1 MLENKEIKICKFL
14 INNYKKKL
22 KKYIEDNTKLNSKDI
37 CNEYI
42 ERFYKYMNN
51 ADMNTDRGKFT
62 SYLNIYSG
70 LCAYEILR
78 EKGLSVD
85 KGIEAYNKMCISMR
99 NYQRFYIK

>member
-1 MLENKEIKICKFL
+1 MCKFL
-14 INNYKKKL
+14 INNYKEKL
-22 KKYIEDNTKLNSKDI
+22 NIYVRNNTKLNPKNV

-51 ADMNTDRGKFT
+51 AHMGIERGRFT

-78 EKGLSVD
+78 EKGLSENE
-85 KGIEAYNKMCISMR
+85 GIEAYNKMCASMKKLSTVIY
-99 NYQRFYIK
+99 YQMDII